1 METKIVTHRLWIPT
15 ILYKMI
21 FIILSLFSELPK
33 TSTQD
38 MTLGMCNA
46 VYTVPDF
53 IPIRDKYVKISKQ
66 TEEGILS
73 FFYIDEVYNFKMHKQ
88 GKTVEN
94 KDVDYKEFFDLITQH
109 CGVEFKAIP
118 LIKTK

>member
-1 METKIVTHRLWIPT
+1 METKIVTHRLWIPAT
-15 ILYKMI
+15 LYKMI

-94 KDVDYKEFFDLITQH
+94 KDVDYKEFFDLITKH